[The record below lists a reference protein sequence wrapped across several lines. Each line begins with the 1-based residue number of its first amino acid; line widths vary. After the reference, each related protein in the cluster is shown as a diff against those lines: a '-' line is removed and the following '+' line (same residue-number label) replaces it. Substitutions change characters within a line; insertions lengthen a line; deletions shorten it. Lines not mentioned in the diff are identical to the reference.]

1 MEAEV
6 VVNDTLRQHG
16 FPESEMINRD
26 KHGAVVELAARGTPK
41 KVIARMLDIDPKTVR
56 GILAKKEWTPYKR
69 RPSESTVL
77 SGFEDFLT
85 RRAPEVDFNAV
96 VLFREA
102 KGLGFTGC
110 YEAIKV
116 FVRPMREERR
126 LAMEATL
133 RFETA
138 PGRQGQVDWGTS
150 SVWFG
155 ERRVRTRFFAL
166 VLGYSRRMFAKGFP
180 NERLASLTAGHEAAF
195 AWFGGSPR
203 ELLYDNPKTI
213 VKNRDR
219 ETGEVEM
226 NPAFRDFLRHY
237 GVTPRFCRPYRAR
250 TKGKIESGIKYI
262 KKNFLAGRRFRDLDD
277 LNRQLEEWLVT
288 VADVRVHGTTGV
300 RPIDRFPQEK
310 LLDLSHA
317 APYRLESPIRRQVGS
332 DARVAFRA
340 NRYSVPWRLAGR
352 EVELRT
358 EGDEVVLVHDGAVV
372 ARHALLSGRFQERVD
387 PAHFR
392 GLFRMIVEEEGS
404 KPLHDPR
411 FPVEDVMVRD
421 LSLYDRVAGIGGAL

>member
-1 MEAEV
+1 MELDA
-6 VVNDTLRQHG
+6 VVNDTLRQHD

-26 KHGAVVELAARGTPK
+26 KHGAVVELAGRGTPK
-41 KVIARMLDIDPKTVR
+41 KAIARMLDLDPKTVR
-56 GILAKKEWTPYKR
+56 TILSKPEWTPYRR
-69 RPSESTVL
+69 RPSESKVL
-77 SGFEDFLT
+77 AGFKEFLA
-85 RRAPEVDFNAV
+85 RRAPEVGFNAV
-96 VLFREA
+96 VLFQEA
-102 KGLGFTGC
+102 KLLGYTGC
-110 YEAIKV
+110 YEMIKV
-116 FVRPMREERR
+116 FVRPLREELR

-133 RFETA
+133 RFETE

-150 SVWFG
+150 AVWIG

-166 VLGYSRRMFAKGFP
+166 VLGYSRRMFARGFP
-180 NERLASLTAGHEAAF
+180 NERLSSLTAGHEAAF
-195 AWFGGSPR
+195 AWFGGAPQ

-213 VKNRDR
+213 VKDRNR

-226 NPAFRDFLRHY
+226 TPAFRDFLRHY
-237 GVTPRFCRPYRAR
+237 GVHPRFCRPYRAR

-277 LNRQLEEWLVT
+277 LNRQLEEWLTT

-310 LLDLSHA
+310 LIDLRHVP
-317 APYRLESPIRRQVGS
+317 PYRLESPIRRQVGS

-352 EVELRT
+352 QVEVRA
-358 EGDEVVLVHDGAVV
+358 DNNEVVLLHDGQVV
-372 ARHALLSGRFQERVD
+372 ARHELLAGRFQERVD

-392 GLFRMIVEEEGS
+392 GLFRMIVEEEGN

-421 LSLYDRVAGIGGAL
+421 LSLYDRVAGIGDAP